1 MGRPYNL
8 WKAHE
13 VEIVRRYWPS
23 LMPME
28 DLLKL
33 LPRHSESSI
42 TTYANKV
49 LLLKR
54 PTSRSA
60 PGSPRR
66 QPAWE
71 RVMELLK
78 GGPKSQLEIAAALSV
93 SRKRASQILQAH
105 PGDVYIKSWRWPS
118 QKSRAEALWALG
130 NMPDAPEPVGLG
142 RARKLARE
150 ALRTDP
156 FMTALGMVPV
166 PNNVAG
172 RIVRNLV

>member
-1 MGRPYNL
+1 MARPYNP
-8 WKAHE
+8 WKARE
-13 VEIVRRYWPS
+13 VEIVRRYWPT
-23 LMPME
+23 LMPMQ

-33 LPRHSESSI
+33 VPRHSESSI

-49 LLLKR
+49 LQLKR

-60 PGSPRR
+60 PGNPRR

-71 RVMELLK
+71 RVVEILK
-78 GGPKSQLEIAAALSV
+78 EAPKSQLEIAAALGV
-93 SRKRASQILQAH
+93 SRKRVSQILRAH
-105 PGDVYIKSWRWPS
+105 PGDAYIKSWRWPPYT
-118 QKSRAEALWALG
+118 SRAEALWALG
-130 NMPDAPEPVGLG
+130 NQPDAPEPVGLG
-142 RARKLARE
+142 KARKLARE

-156 FMTALGMVPV
+156 FMTALGKVPV